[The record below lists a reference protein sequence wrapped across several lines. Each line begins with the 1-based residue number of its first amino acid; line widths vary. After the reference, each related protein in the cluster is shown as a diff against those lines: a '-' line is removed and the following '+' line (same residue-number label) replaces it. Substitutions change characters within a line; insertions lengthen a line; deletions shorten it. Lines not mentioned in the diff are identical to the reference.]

1 MSSGSGQ
8 YTQQD
13 YRLPQAP
20 DLSADAAIAAARLED
35 LQKLG
40 LTDPT
45 AANDAAFAKQ
55 QFEALQFAVQS
66 RETEIAGYKE
76 HNLAVETSI
85 RAQNDAQT
93 NNLMGATGSALATL
107 AFASAIT
114 PRPDDMVMMGE
125 QPAMAT
131 PSANINIDAE
141 AANDGPS
148 EAFEEVA
155 MSAPEAT
162 SINSF
167 SVGASAMF
175 ARVAT
180 NPMPQDEQ
188 LALRNGL
195 QIDPMQQQPAATDPQ
210 MEQTAQQQPQPAQ
223 TQMARKPRPAAP
235 NMAMQ
240 LAPRPR
246 GGGMGSSV

>member
-1 MSSGSGQ
+1 MSSGPVQ

-55 QFEALQFAVQS
+55 QFEALQFAVLS
-66 RETEIAGYKE
+66 RDSEVHANKE
-76 HNLAVETSI
+76 HNAAVETSI

-93 NNLMGATGSALATL
+93 NSLMGATGSALATL
-107 AFASAIT
+107 AFTSAAA
-114 PRPDDMVMMGE
+114 PRPDEMVVMGE
-125 QPAMAT
+125 QPAMVAPT
-131 PSANINIDAE
+131 TE
-141 AANDGPS
+141 ADITNDGPT
-148 EAFEEVA
+148 EVFEEVA
-155 MSAPEAT
+155 VSTPEA
-162 SINSF
+162 SSVNSF
-167 SVGASAMF
+167 TMGASAMF

-195 QIDPMQQQPAATDPQ
+195 QIDPMQQQPAANDPQ
-210 MEQTAQQQPQPAQ
+210 MEQTVQQQPQAAQ
-223 TQMARKPRPAAP
+223 TQMVRKPRPAP

-240 LAPRPR
+240 LAPKPNTKW
-246 GGGMGSSV
+246 S

>member
-76 HNLAVETSI
+76 HNLAVETSL

-93 NNLMGATGSALATL
+93 NSLMGATGSAVATL

-125 QPAMAT
+125 QPAMSVPAT
-131 PSANINIDAE
+131 E
-141 AANDGPS
+141 ADVTNDGPS

-155 MSAPEAT
+155 VSAPEAT

-175 ARVAT
+175 ARVST

-195 QIDPMQQQPAATDPQ
+195 QMEQPLQQPAANDPQ

-223 TQMARKPRPAAP
+223 TQMVRKPRPAAP

-240 LAPRPR
+240 LAPRPNTKWT
-246 GGGMGSSV
+246 

>member
-1 MSSGSGQ
+1 MSSGPVQ

-55 QFEALQFAVQS
+55 QFEALQFAVLS
-66 RETEIAGYKE
+66 RDSEVHANKE
-76 HNLAVETSI
+76 HNAAVETSI

-107 AFASAIT
+107 AFASAAA
-114 PRPDDMVMMGE
+114 PRPDEMVVMGE
-125 QPAMAT
+125 QPAMVAPT
-131 PSANINIDAE
+131 TE
-141 AANDGPS
+141 ADITNDGPT
-148 EAFEEVA
+148 EVFEEVA
-155 MSAPEAT
+155 VSAPETNITAL
-162 SINSF
+162 SM
-167 SVGASAMF
+167 GASAMF

-195 QIDPMQQQPAATDPQ
+195 QIDPTQQQPAANDPQ
-210 MEQTAQQQPQPAQ
+210 MEQTAQPQPAQ
-223 TQMARKPRPAAP
+223 TQMVRKPRPAP

>member
-1 MSSGSGQ
+1 MSSGPVQ

-13 YRLPQAP
+13 YRLPQGP

-55 QFEALQFAVQS
+55 QFEALQFAVLS
-66 RETEIAGYKE
+66 RENEIHANKE
-76 HNLAVETSI
+76 HNAAVETSI
-85 RAQNDAQT
+85 RAQNDVQT

-107 AFASAIT
+107 AFATAAA
-114 PRPDDMVMMGE
+114 PRPDEMVVMGE
-125 QPAMAT
+125 QPAMAAPT
-131 PSANINIDAE
+131 TE
-141 AANDGPS
+141 ADITNDGPT
-148 EAFEEVA
+148 EVFEEVA
-155 MSAPEAT
+155 VSAPEANIT
-162 SINSF
+162 AL

-195 QIDPMQQQPAATDPQ
+195 QIDPMQQQPAANDPQ
-210 MEQTAQQQPQPAQ
+210 MEQTAQQQPQP
-223 TQMARKPRPAAP
+223 TQMVRKPRPAP